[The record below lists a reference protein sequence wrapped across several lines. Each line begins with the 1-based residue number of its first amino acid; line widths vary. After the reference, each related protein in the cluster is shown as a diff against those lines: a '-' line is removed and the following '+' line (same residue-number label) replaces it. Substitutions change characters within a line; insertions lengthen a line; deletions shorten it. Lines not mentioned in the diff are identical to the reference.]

1 MGCIASGSFLI
12 SLSWYPIFSTQN
24 HSNSFEGRKPV
35 DFFQQHPIFQWVQE
49 TTWPNTH
56 SVRGLSTYIVI
67 WGQSIVIILTSHGG
81 HFVSNLRLLD
91 CLVNSLFSM
100 ILKNIVLNYCPFV
113 TGIYRWPVK
122 QKEPLSWRYHTL
134 MLSSLHRH
142 GSVLGNQDRYGEVRQ
157 TDILTKLKQLSI
169 ITKDIITIAGIS
181 GSNCPIQEEI
191 FQLQIEFHEIQVL
204 QDSCCQNFHIW
215 QGLYYYVIQC
225 AVDIS
230 RSFFFV

>member
-1 MGCIASGSFLI
+1 MAQHTFGSWAVDLYCDLRPIDCHDIDDTWGSCRLKSPASRLFGQQ
-12 SLSWYPIFSTQN
+12 P
-24 HSNSFEGRKPV
+24 
-35 DFFQQHPIFQWVQE
+35 FQYDIK
-49 TTWPNTH
+49 
-56 SVRGLSTYIVI
+56 
-67 WGQSIVIILTSHGG
+67 
-81 HFVSNLRLLD
+81 
-91 CLVNSLFSM
+91 
-100 ILKNIVLNYCPFV
+100 KNIVLNYCPFV

-122 QKEPLSWRYHTL
+122 QKGPLSWLHHTL

-142 GSVLGNQDRYGEVRQ
+142 GSLLGSPDRYGEVRH

-181 GSNCPIQEEI
+181 GTNCPIQEEI

-204 QDSCCQNFHIW
+204 QDSCCQSFQIW
-215 QGLYYYVIQC
+215 QRLYYYVIQC